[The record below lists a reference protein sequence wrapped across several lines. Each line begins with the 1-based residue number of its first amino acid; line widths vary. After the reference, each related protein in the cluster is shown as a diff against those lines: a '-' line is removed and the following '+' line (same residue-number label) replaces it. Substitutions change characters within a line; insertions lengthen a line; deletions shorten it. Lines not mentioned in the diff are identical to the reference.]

1 MIIRNCAG
9 GVVFKDD
16 KVLILKKTRKKRMG
30 ITKRENKR

>member
-16 KVLILKKTRKKRMG
+16 KVLILKKREKKNG
-30 ITKRENKR
+30 YYQKGK